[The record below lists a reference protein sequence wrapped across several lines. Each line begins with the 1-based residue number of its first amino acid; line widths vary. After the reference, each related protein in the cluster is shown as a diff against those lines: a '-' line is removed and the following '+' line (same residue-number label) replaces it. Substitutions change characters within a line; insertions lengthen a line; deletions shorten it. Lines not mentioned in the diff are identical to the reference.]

1 MLRILQV
8 YKDYCPPIFG
18 GIEKHIAL
26 LSNRL
31 SRVANVDVLVANR
44 GLRTEL
50 EVIDG
55 IRVTKVGELGR
66 FLSAPVSP
74 LFGCYLGR
82 ERYDILH
89 FHLPNPTAVISYL
102 LVRPAG
108 KVVVTWHS
116 DIVRQA
122 KFLPFYRP
130 FLMRFLQLCDV
141 ILPTSERYARSSAY
155 LSNFT
160 AKCRPIPLGIDV
172 SRFSLTDDVA
182 RQVKQLRAKFGD
194 RIVLFVGRL
203 RYYKGL
209 KFLIDAMQL
218 LDAKLLIVGDG
229 PMRAELEKYSSSRD
243 LGEKV
248 LFVGEVDEK
257 SLPVYYHCCDVFCL
271 PSIYRSEAFGVSQI
285 EAMTCGKPVVS
296 TALDTGIEEVNL
308 DGLTG
313 LVVPPMDSKSLSR
326 AIGLLLSDKALAA
339 RLGGFAQKRVF
350 KQFTADRMAE
360 SVLSIYNRVVMQEQE
375 GVQDSV

>member
-1 MLRILQV
+1 MLRVLQV

-26 LSNRL
+26 LCNRL

-55 IRVTKVGELGR
+55 IKVTKVGELGR
-66 FLSAPVSP
+66 FLSAPVSLP
-74 LFGCYLGR
+74 FGYYLGR

-102 LVRPAG
+102 IVRPTG

-130 FLMRFLQLCDV
+130 FLVRFLQVCDAV
-141 ILPTSERYARSSAY
+141 LPTSERYARSSAY
-155 LSNFT
+155 LSGFMT
-160 AKCRPIPLGIDV
+160 KCHPIPLGIDV
-172 SRFSLTDDVA
+172 SQFSLTDKA
-182 RQVKQLRAKFGD
+182 AQKVKALRARFGD
-194 RIVLFVGRL
+194 RIVLFVGLL

-209 KFLIDAMQL
+209 KFLIDAMRL
-218 LDAKLLIVGDG
+218 VDGRLLIVGDG
-229 PMRAELEKYSSSRD
+229 PMRAELESHSRSHE

-248 LFVGEVDEK
+248 IFVGEVDEA
-257 SLPVYYHCCDVFCL
+257 SLPAYYHSCDVFCL
-271 PSIYRSEAFGVSQI
+271 PSIYRSEAFGVSQL
-285 EAMTCGKPVVS
+285 EAMACGKPVVS
-296 TALDTGIEEVNL
+296 TALDTGVAEVNL
-308 DGLTG
+308 DGVSG
-313 LVVPPMDSKSLSR
+313 LVVPPMDSQAIAR

-339 RLGGFAQKRVF
+339 RLGGFARERVLE
-350 KQFTADRMAE
+350 QFTADRMAR
-360 SVLSIYNRVVMQEQE
+360 SVLSIYNRLLMQEQS
-375 GVQDSV
+375 GAGASV